1 MRREAPMC
9 RLLVVLL
16 FALIVVAVA
25 RADEATDL
33 RDRAIKAQAKDPAD
47 LKKFRVH
54 TFKAK
59 GVSKLKDPDHPE
71 PATWDVAAAWPANIR
86 LTWELGDTDKKT
98 RFTLIS
104 TGDRG
109 WQSGTNN
116 PTQELMLEVLNDV
129 RTDAYAI
136 WVSTL
141 TTLTDAETTLTYAGK
156 SKLNDQPVLGLKVS
170 RRPWPDITLYF
181 DEKTSLLRKMA
192 YRSREA
198 GVLLNKEFLYDGY
211 KEVNGLM
218 VATKHRTIIQGRE
231 IANWTE
237 VEYAFPDKIDPKT
250 FEKP

>member
-1 MRREAPMC
+1 MRRLFVA
-9 RLLVVLL
+9 VS

-33 RDRAIKAQAKDPAD
+33 RDRAIKAHAKDPAD
-47 LKKFRVH
+47 LQKFRVH

-59 GVSKLKDPDHPE
+59 GISKLGAEPT
-71 PATWDVAAAWPANIR
+71 PATWEIAAVWPANMR
-86 LTWELGDTDKKT
+86 LTWEIAEGDKKT
-98 RFTLIS
+98 QFMLVC
-104 TGDRG
+104 TGDRA
-109 WQSGTNN
+109 WRSGTNS
-116 PTQELMLEVLNDV
+116 PTAELMLEALNDV
-129 RTDAYAI
+129 RTDTYAI

-141 TTLTDAETTLTYAGK
+141 TTLTDAKTTIASAGR
-156 SKLNDQPVLGLKVS
+156 SKLSSGEPVLGLKVS

-198 GVLLNKEFLYDGY
+198 GVLLNKEFLYDGH

-218 VATKHRTIIQGRE
+218 VATKHRTVIEGRE
-231 IANWTE
+231 VANWTE